1 MILAWC
7 ETRQGKRRRFG
18 LTMWRVQFAF
28 PLTRLNERST
38 YIPLYIWVHF
48 GNVVDFVPR
57 IEFCHLADF

>member
-1 MILAWC
+1 
-7 ETRQGKRRRFG
+7 
-18 LTMWRVQFAF
+18 MWRVQFAF